1 MKTSDEK
8 LNQLLRSAA
17 PVPQNLG
24 LAQRIISKSIQEAS
38 TKACNESKAINK
50 ESLLKQIINS
60 FIIPKPGY
68 ALACSMLVGIL
79 FGWQSNA
86 ITEAVVTS
94 NIASELGINL
104 RDESTL
110 QTASVEED
118 LNSLF
123 LAEVNYYE

>member
-60 FIIPKPGY
+60 FIIPKP
-68 ALACSMLVGIL
+68 A
-79 FGWQSNA
+79 
-86 ITEAVVTS
+86 
-94 NIASELGINL
+94 
-104 RDESTL
+104 
-110 QTASVEED
+110 
-118 LNSLF
+118 
-123 LAEVNYYE
+123 